1 MANGAPKGKKQASTP
16 REAHLAKI
24 IERNID
30 TLLEVRRQMDQ
41 NRTVQ
46 DRIADWITAF
56 SGSMAFLYFH
66 IVWFGGWIMVNVGW
80 FGLKAFDPFPFGLL
94 TMIVSLEA
102 IFLSTFV
109 LISQNRSS
117 AISDERSDLDLHI
130 DLLAEYEITKIL
142 RLADAIADKLNAKEG
157 KDKELPQLEQI
168 ISPDKVLH
176 EIQRRKV
183 QKQGVEGNDVEL
195 AKRSR

>member
-1 MANGAPKGKKQASTP
+1 MPNGTDAAKKPAPTP
-16 REAHLAKI
+16 RESPLAKV

-41 NRTVQ
+41 NRTMQ

-56 SGSMAFLYFH
+56 TGSMAFLYFH
-66 IVWFGGWIMVNVGW
+66 IAWFGAWIVLNTGW
-80 FGLKAFDPFPFGLL
+80 FGLTAFDPFPFGLL

-109 LISQNRSS
+109 LISQNRASV
-117 AISDERSDLDLHI
+117 ISDERSDLDLHI

-142 RLADAIADKLNAKEG
+142 RLADAISDKLGAREG
-157 KDKELPQLEQI
+157 RDRELPQLEQI
-168 ISPDKVLH
+168 VAPDKVLR
-176 EIQRRKV
+176 EIQKRKS
-183 QKQGVEGNDVEL
+183 L
-195 AKRSR
+195 IASSR